1 MLKNPF
7 KKKKKENRFK
17 KFFKSFYA
25 FIRIFLSPKRLKRFV
40 KNEQREISELTS
52 GEQDLKRF
60 LVDSKVLFKNLFI
73 PNKDND
79 NRPKILRPKSLASYA
94 LVAIAVKL
102 VVTGFLF
109 TTYPTPAQLSEI
121 VSANM
126 INLTNQA
133 RAEAGLEPLVEN
145 AALTKY
151 AQIKG
156 QDMLDRDYFAHNTP
170 DGKRP
175 WQWIEK
181 ADYDY
186 VYAGENLAMD
196 FMSAE
201 VVHDAFM
208 KSPSHRRNI
217 LNPKYKDI
225 GVAVL
230 KGTIQGRE
238 TTLLVKFYGTQRK
251 DLSTLAAVNPE
262 QQSNVAQDFVP
273 NENVNVAGAQ
283 NVPDPDATLEVT
295 GSPINNEGIIVVN
308 TSTKASKALVDLVV
322 EYSNIFFIAFLI
334 FMLISLALNIFIN
347 IKVQHSSVI
356 LQSVV
361 VVALLLSMVLVKL
374 HFVEG
379 VAPQLLIL

>member
-1 MLKNPF
+1 MFKNPF
-7 KKKKKENRFK
+7 KKKKESRFK
-17 KFFKSFYA
+17 KFFKSLYA
-25 FIRIFLSPKRLKRFV
+25 FIRIFSSPKRLKRFF
-40 KNEQREISELTS
+40 KNEKREISELTS

-60 LVDSKVLFKNLFI
+60 LFDSRVLFKNLFI
-73 PNKDND
+73 PNQDND

-133 RAEAGLEPLVEN
+133 RTEAGLEPLVEN
-145 AALTKY
+145 EALTRY

-156 QDMLDRDYFAHNTP
+156 QDMLDHDYFAHNTP

-175 WQWIEK
+175 WEWIERS
-181 ADYDY
+181 DYDY

-251 DLSTLAAVNPE
+251 DLSTLAAVSPE
-262 QQSNVAQDFVP
+262 QENNTVQDFIP
-273 NENVNVAGAQ
+273 NENVAGAQ
-283 NVPDPDATLEVT
+283 NEPDPNTTLDVT
-295 GSPINNEGIIVVN
+295 GSPINNEGIIVVSS
-308 TSTKASKALVDLVV
+308 STKTSKALVDLVV
-322 EYSNIFFIAFLI
+322 EYSNIFFIAFLL
-334 FMLISLALNIFIN
+334 FMLMSLALNIFIN